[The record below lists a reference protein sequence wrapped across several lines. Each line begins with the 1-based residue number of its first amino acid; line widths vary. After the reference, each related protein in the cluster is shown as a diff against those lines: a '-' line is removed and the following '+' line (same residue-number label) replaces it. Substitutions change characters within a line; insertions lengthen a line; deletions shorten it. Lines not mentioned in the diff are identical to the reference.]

1 MKVLLVMESTDEK
14 SVNLTSQYQEESLP
28 SVTNIMK
35 ALYQKIMRHK
45 GGMTGLWN
53 DIKPIYKFEEDVDTR
68 LNDNDKRLTLTA
80 YKRAVNRLKNPV
92 PENDKMTF
100 GIRGNIF
107 LMRHIYELLGIK
119 DIFELDNCVPYKF
132 NIEKNIFDTNVK
144 LEEISN
150 KINELSKIIETFE
163 NRTTRFP
170 ANKVYRDWEQIL
182 IQFNNYFNNG
192 FFHNNFGSYNNIL
205 LEHFQNSHD
214 LYFYYHLLST
224 FKAYFVLEKG
234 LLPSLYKR
242 LSNTLVDNRNDNF
255 IHISPLVIL
264 YFALLVHKKF
274 LTTLFDNLK
283 YDFFVNYSLD
293 ESFNQIENKEL
304 KMITG
309 SNLGKYIL
317 DQNNNILKY
326 LKTIL
331 STFNN
336 SNKIIASKNYN
347 TYLKETLS
355 IFIDI
360 YSSHADCNN
369 EALYNLLGS
378 IKSIKDLYSRMSL
391 GEPFFFYI
399 TRNHINRLSTLISDF
414 EILESSLK

>member
-1 MKVLLVMESTDEK
+1 MESTDEK